1 MTLPSDRTGGFQILT
16 VCVGNICR
24 SPLAERLLA
33 EHLADAIARKATKVA
48 SAGVRGLVGQSMEV
62 NACAELVRLGGN
74 PTDFVA
80 RRVDAQIAGDAD
92 LILAMTREVRAEVLK
107 EQPRAMKRAFTLL
120 EFAHLCRYAVEQDAR
135 IFTAPELVTFA
146 AMNRSQASTIEQ
158 DVPDP
163 IGRSAEVHRQVA
175 DLIASNV
182 NVVSALL
189 VPLLRD

>member
-1 MTLPSDRTGGFQILT
+1 MRT
-16 VCVGNICR
+16 
-24 SPLAERLLA
+24 E
-33 EHLADAIARKATKVA
+33 
-48 SAGVRGLVGQSMEV
+48 SAGIRGLAGQPMELH
-62 NACAELVRLGGN
+62 AAEELVRLGGD
-74 PTDFVA
+74 PVGFAA

-120 EFAHLCRYAVEQDAR
+120 EFAYLCRYAVEQDAP
-135 IFTAPELVTFA
+135 IYTVEELVSYA
-146 AMNRSQASTIEQ
+146 ARHRSQAAGIEQ

-163 IGRSAEVHRQVA
+163 IGRSPEVHREVA
-175 DLIASNV
+175 DLIAVNV